1 MRKRIFAL
9 TVFVVTL
16 LVLALMS
23 SNVVAAPIVQHVH
36 STFDDTFQAS
46 PCGIDGT
53 IVEHDMI
60 ELQAYADGTLRFE
73 FHSVQLFTSE
83 ATGKSVESF
92 SSQQQTNLSPPIVYG
107 DGTSTFLFVFNGLEQ
122 KLKIPDGPTLVRD
135 AGRITFALTFDAN
148 GTLISQLI
156 VGESGMH
163 PLADSGFALFC
174 DVLVPAVS

>member
-1 MRKRIFAL
+1 MPKRIFAA
-9 TVFVVTL
+9 TVFVTL
-16 LVLALMS
+16 LALALTS
-23 SNVVAAPIVQHVH
+23 SNVAAAPIVQHVH
-36 STFDDTFQAS
+36 STSNDTFQAD

-73 FHSVQLFTSE
+73 IHSVQVFTSV

-92 SSQQQTNLSPPIVYG
+92 SSQQQTNVSPSIVNG
-107 DGTSTFLFVFNGLEQ
+107 DGTTTLLFMFRGLEQ

-135 AGRITFALTFDAN
+135 AGPITFALTFDAN
-148 GTLISQLI
+148 GSLISQLI
-156 VGESGMH
+156 VGQKGPH

>member
-1 MRKRIFAL
+1 MPKRIFAA
-9 TVFVVTL
+9 TVFVTL
-16 LVLALMS
+16 LALALTS
-23 SNVVAAPIVQHVH
+23 SNVAAAPIVQHVH
-36 STFDDTFQAS
+36 STSNDTFQAD

-73 FHSVQLFTSE
+73 IHSVQVFTSE

-92 SSQQQTNLSPPIVYG
+92 SSQQQTNVSPAIVNG
-107 DGTSTFLFVFNGLEQ
+107 DGTTTLLFIFKGLEQ

-135 AGRITFALTFDAN
+135 AGPITFALTFDAN
-148 GTLISQLI
+148 GSLISQLS
-156 VGESGMH
+156 VGEKGMH

-174 DVLVPAVS
+174 DVLVPAVT

>member
-1 MRKRIFAL
+1 MPKRIFAA
-9 TVFVVTL
+9 TVFVTL
-16 LVLALMS
+16 LALALTS
-23 SNVVAAPIVQHVH
+23 SNVAAAPIVQHVH
-36 STFDDTFQAS
+36 ITSNDTFQAD

-60 ELQAYADGTLRFE
+60 EMQAYADGTLRFE
-73 FHSVQLFTSE
+73 IHSVQVFTSE

-92 SSQQQTNLSPPIVYG
+92 SSQQQTNVSPPIVNG
-107 DGTSTFLFVFNGLEQ
+107 DGTTTFLFVFNGLEQ

>member
-1 MRKRIFAL
+1 MPKRIFAA
-9 TVFVVTL
+9 TVFVTL
-16 LVLALMS
+16 LALALTS

-36 STFDDTFQAS
+36 STSNDTFQAD

-73 FHSVQLFTSE
+73 IHSVQVFTSE

-92 SSQQQTNLSPPIVYG
+92 SSQQQTNVSPPIVNG
-107 DGTSTFLFVFNGLEQ
+107 DGTTTLLFMFRGLEQ
-122 KLKIPDGPTLVRD
+122 KLKIPDGPILARD

-148 GTLISQLI
+148 GSLISQPI
-156 VGESGMH
+156 VGEKGPH

>member
-1 MRKRIFAL
+1 MPKRILAA
-9 TVFVVTL
+9 TVFVTL
-16 LVLALMS
+16 LALALTS
-23 SNVVAAPIVQHVH
+23 SNVAAAPIVQHVH
-36 STFDDTFQAS
+36 STSNDTFQAD

-73 FHSVQLFTSE
+73 IHSVQVFTSE

-92 SSQQQTNLSPPIVYG
+92 SSQQQTNVSPPIVNG
-107 DGTSTFLFVFNGLEQ
+107 DGTTTLLFMFRGLEQ

-135 AGRITFALTFDAN
+135 AGPITFALTFDAN
-148 GTLISQLI
+148 GSLISQLS
-156 VGESGMH
+156 VGEKGLH

-174 DVLVPAVS
+174 DVLVPAVT

>member
-1 MRKRIFAL
+1 
-9 TVFVVTL
+9 VTL
-16 LVLALMS
+16 LALALTS
-23 SNVVAAPIVQHVH
+23 SNVAAAPIVQHVH
-36 STFDDTFQAS
+36 STSNGTFQAD

-73 FHSVQLFTSE
+73 IHSVQVFTSE

-92 SSQQQTNLSPPIVYG
+92 SSLQQTNVSLPIVNG
-107 DGTSTFLFVFNGLEQ
+107 DGTTTLLFIFKGLEQ
-122 KLKIPDGPTLVRD
+122 KLKIPDGPTFVRD
-135 AGRITFALTFDAN
+135 AGPITFALTFDAN
-148 GTLISQLI
+148 GSLISQFS
-156 VGESGMH
+156 VGEKGLH

>member
-1 MRKRIFAL
+1 MRKRIFAP
-9 TVFVVTL
+9 TVFVTL
-16 LVLALMS
+16 LALALTS

-36 STFDDTFQAS
+36 STFADTFQAD

-53 IVEHDMI
+53 IVEHDMF
-60 ELQAYADGTLRFE
+60 ELQGYADGTLRFE
-73 FHSVQLFTSE
+73 IHSVQLFTSE

-92 SSQQQTNLSPPIVYG
+92 SSQQQTNVSPPIVNG
-107 DGTSTFLFVFNGLEQ
+107 DGTTTLLFVFNGLEQ

-135 AGRITFALTFDAN
+135 AGSITFALTFDPN

-156 VGESGMH
+156 VGERGMH

>member
-92 SSQQQTNLSPPIVYG
+92 SSQQQTNLSPPIVNG
-107 DGTSTFLFVFNGLEQ
+107 DGTTTFLFVFNGLEQ

>member
-1 MRKRIFAL
+1 MPKRIFAA
-9 TVFVVTL
+9 TVFVTL
-16 LVLALMS
+16 LALALTS
-23 SNVVAAPIVQHVH
+23 SNVAAAPIVQHVH
-36 STFDDTFQAS
+36 STSNDTFQAD

-73 FHSVQLFTSE
+73 IHSVQVFTSE

-92 SSQQQTNLSPPIVYG
+92 SSQQQTNVSPPIVNG
-107 DGTSTFLFVFNGLEQ
+107 DGTTTTLLFMFTGLEQ
-122 KLKIPDGPTLVRD
+122 KLKIPDGPNLVRD
-135 AGRITFALTFDAN
+135 AGPITFALTFDAN

-156 VGESGMH
+156 ASEKGPH

-174 DVLVPAVS
+174 DVLVAAVS

>member
-1 MRKRIFAL
+1 MPKRIFAA
-9 TVFVVTL
+9 TVFVTL
-16 LVLALMS
+16 LALALTS
-23 SNVVAAPIVQHVH
+23 SNVAAAPIVQHVH
-36 STFDDTFQAS
+36 STSNDTFQAD

-73 FHSVQLFTSE
+73 IHSVQVFTSE

-92 SSQQQTNLSPPIVYG
+92 SSQQQTNVSPPVVNG
-107 DGTSTFLFVFNGLEQ
+107 DGTTTSLFMFRGLEQ

-135 AGRITFALTFDAN
+135 AGPITFALTFDAN
-148 GTLISQLI
+148 GSLISQLI
-156 VGESGMH
+156 VGQKGSH